1 MSKDDGSLLFVGA
14 AVKGASVTKLTLSQ
28 VRCRWLQW
36 NRRQMLARSMM
47 HPTKF
52 VLMLL
57 KSMQCRCANSDLILL
72 IIKKVGE

>member
-1 MSKDDGSLLFVGA
+1 
-14 AVKGASVTKLTLSQ
+14 
-28 VRCRWLQW
+28 
-36 NRRQMLARSMM
+36 MLARSMM